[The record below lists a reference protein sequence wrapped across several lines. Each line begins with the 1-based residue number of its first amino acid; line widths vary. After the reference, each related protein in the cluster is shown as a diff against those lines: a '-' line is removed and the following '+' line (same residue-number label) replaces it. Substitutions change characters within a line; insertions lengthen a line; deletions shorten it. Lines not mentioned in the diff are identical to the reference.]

1 MFNFS
6 KKIEFISGDPHHIFK
21 ISNFFEWEDYKKI
34 YENFPTINEKILD
47 NEKNFGKIS
56 IQHNFSNKKYNESK
70 DIFGRE
76 HILKFSNERQ
86 KEILTKLHDTLMSKK
101 LFNFFTNKVYLKS
114 ALKQKNLFRTLKY
127 LRPISRFEGKKNIL
141 DLLFSKLETRYTFS
155 FIKNNGGIF
164 PHTDAQRKYLSLM
177 IYFPDEIYDDK
188 DYGTTFWTSN
198 DKNSQNIQI
207 DNDEELKNFKK
218 NFWKI

>member
-1 MFNFS
+1 M
-6 KKIEFISGDPHHIFK
+6 
-21 ISNFFEWEDYKKI
+21 
-34 YENFPTINEKILD
+34 
-47 NEKNFGKIS
+47 
-56 IQHNFSNKKYNESK
+56 
-70 DIFGRE
+70 
-76 HILKFSNERQ
+76 
-86 KEILTKLHDTLMSKK
+86 
-101 LFNFFTNKVYLKS
+101 
-114 ALKQKNLFRTLKY
+114 KY

-207 DNDEELKNFKK
+207 DKDEELKNFKK
-218 NFWKI
+218 NSKIAYKSDFEPNCLYGFLRSDLSWHSVEPLDINKNYVRKSININMKYLN